1 MMGGADVGFLVGTPQ
16 VPSFTRSRGS
26 PGRRSRPAWPPSPR
40 PAIWLSDQCN
50 YRCSAPGL
58 LVPQDWTGPVHLAH
72 AQKHA
77 CTPDVFF
84 FCFFLSNKKK
94 QTASRRFSRTAH
106 SCSLLG
112 VVVLW
117 SFISLRSALG
127 FFFLHWKGSFKP
139 GVYLGQLMLGF
150 SLIN

>member
-16 VPSFTRSRGS
+16 VPSFTRRRGS

-58 LVPQDWTGPVHLAH
+58 LVPQDRTGPVHLAH

-77 CTPDVFF
+77 CTPDFFIFF
-84 FCFFLSNKKK
+84 FIKQKKTDS
-94 QTASRRFSRTAH
+94 QSSLLPH
-106 SCSLLG
+106 CSLLFPP
-112 VVVLW
+112 W
-117 SFISLRSALG
+117 CCSFVEFYKFKISFG
-127 FFFLHWKGSFKP
+127 IFFFTLEGEF
-139 GVYLGQLMLGF
+139 
-150 SLIN
+150 